1 MAPDSPDNLNFFGL
15 AQSVTAVL
23 RLLVVVRI
31 EVQVMKDH
39 AVGRS
44 QVDAETTW
52 SGEGEI
58 FQKN

>member
-31 EVQVMKDH
+31 EVQVVEDH
-39 AVGRS
+39 AVGCR
-44 QVDAETTW
+44 QVNAESTW
-52 SGEGEI
+52 AGG
-58 FQKN
+58 

>member
-31 EVQVMKDH
+31 EVQVVEDH
-39 AVGRS
+39 AVGCR
-44 QVDAETTW
+44 QVDTESTW
-52 SGEGEI
+52 AGG
-58 FQKN
+58 

>member
-31 EVQVMKDH
+31 EVQVVKDH
-39 AVGRS
+39 AVGCR
-44 QVDAETTW
+44 QVDTESTW
-52 SGEGEI
+52 PGGGGE
-58 FQKN
+58 

>member
-44 QVDAETTW
+44 QVDTETSW
-52 SGEGEI
+52 AGEEESG
-58 FQKN
+58 QRN